1 MISIIEFA
9 EDYASKSTLPQK
21 HCCVIATTQGRI
33 LSKGINTPGGSG
45 STHTFHAEYNAFR
58 RMREDQLKGCQQ
70 QI

>member
-1 MISIIEFA
+1 MISLIELA
-9 EDYASKSTLPQK
+9 VDHASKSTLTQK

-58 RMREDQLKGCQQ
+58 RIREDQIKVA
-70 QI
+70 